1 MGALLYAVLLAAYV
15 VFGGPTAP
23 IAEETVVVLPGE
35 HGHIGGVVVRRG
47 LHVQVLDT
55 AYAASHIG
63 TDGVLDAE
71 RLSAA
76 EVQQEY
82 GKTIAALPPK
92 PASFML
98 YFITGTDELTEESK
112 VELQRVMAEIRK
124 RPVADVE
131 LIGHTDTV
139 GAKLANDLLSKQRAE
154 TMRKFLLDAGI
165 SMDRI
170 EVSGRGEREPLVPT
184 GNEVDEP
191 RNRRVEINVR

>member
-1 MGALLYAVLLAAYV
+1 MGALVYAVLIAAFV
-15 VFGGPTAP
+15 VFGSRPP
-23 IAEETVVVLPGE
+23 FVEETVVVLPGD
-35 HGHIGGVVVRRG
+35 HGKIGGVVVRRG
-47 LHVQVLDT
+47 TQEQVLDT
-55 AYAASHIG
+55 AYAASHVRG
-63 TDGVLDAE
+63 DGVLVPE

-76 EVQQEY
+76 QVEQEF
-82 GKTIAALPPK
+82 GKTVAALPLK
-92 PASFML
+92 PTSFTL

-154 TMRKFLLDAGI
+154 TMRKYLLDAGI
-165 SMDRI
+165 STDRI
-170 EVSGRGEREPLVPT
+170 EVSGRGEREPLVST
-184 GNEVDEP
+184 GDEVDEP

>member
-1 MGALLYAVLLAAYV
+1 
-15 VFGGPTAP
+15 
-23 IAEETVVVLPGE
+23 
-35 HGHIGGVVVRRG
+35 
-47 LHVQVLDT
+47 
-55 AYAASHIG
+55 
-63 TDGVLDAE
+63 
-71 RLSAA
+71 
-76 EVQQEY
+76 
-82 GKTIAALPPK
+82 
-92 PASFML
+92 
-98 YFITGTDELTEESK
+98 
-112 VELQRVMAEIRK
+112 
-124 RPVADVE
+124 VE